1 MFKLNPTS
9 MMKVTALAAVLGLA
23 GIAAQA
29 LPDGAP
35 HGRHGGPGMAGGP
48 RIEQMLEQVDA
59 SEAQRSQVKQIMK
72 TAAEDLRP
80 QHEALRKLM
89 AEGQALLTATTI
101 DATAVEALRLRS
113 QAQQEQI
120 SKRMSQ
126 ALVAAA
132 NVLTPEQRAKLGE
145 RMAKHQARMA
155 EHHAKHQAE
164 RAERRKP

>member
-1 MFKLNPTS
+1 MSKLNLTS
-9 MMKVTALAAVLGLA
+9 MMKVTALAAALGLA
-23 GIAAQA
+23 GLAVQA
-29 LPDGAP
+29 LPGGAP
-35 HGRHGGPGMAGGP
+35 PGPHGGPGMMGGP
-48 RIEQMLEQVDA
+48 PVEQMLEQVDA
-59 SEAQRSQVKQIMK
+59 SEAQRSQVKQIMES
-72 TAAEDLRP
+72 AAEELRP

-89 AEGQALLTATTI
+89 AEGQALLTAATI
-101 DATAVEALRLRS
+101 DAKAFEALRLRS

-132 NVLTPEQRAKLGE
+132 SVLTPEQRAKLAE

-155 EHHAKHQAE
+155 EHQAE